1 MARFEINRTD
11 KKKVGKTPTMKATP
25 KTAPKNT
32 RKCYVCGKDAV
43 GSYTVDLDVRGLAFC
58 KKHKQVVGSAM
69 LWLILGIP
77 EIADRTIKEARTKK
91 VLVRKPIKKAQSKN
105 APKGKRG

>member
-1 MARFEINRTD
+1 MARFKINRTD
-11 KKKVGKTPTMKATP
+11 KKKVGKIPTMKATP
-25 KTAPKNT
+25 KKKPKNT
-32 RKCYVCGKDAV
+32 RKCYVCSKDSI
-43 GSYTVDLDVRGLAFC
+43 GSYTVDLDIKGLAFC

-77 EIADRTIKEARTKK
+77 EIAEKTINDAKTEK
-91 VLVRKPIKKAQSKN
+91 VLVRKPIKRAHSKN